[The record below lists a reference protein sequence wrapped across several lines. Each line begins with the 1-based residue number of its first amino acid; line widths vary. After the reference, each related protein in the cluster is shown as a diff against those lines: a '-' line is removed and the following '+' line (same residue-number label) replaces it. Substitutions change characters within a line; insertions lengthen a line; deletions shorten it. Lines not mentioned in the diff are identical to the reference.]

1 MIRNSV
7 PSLAAAALLT
17 WLSPFAGTANAADI
31 SDAFYLDLSGGPA
44 AFMLHMNEDAV
55 DDLIADT
62 YWGMDGRLGICSK
75 GPINLCG
82 GMTGFVAL
90 GDATREIETRD
101 GGGKT
106 DTQLSSIG
114 AYVAARG
121 NLGLVTLS
129 PYAGYRQVFGDVTI
143 EDNTRFAP
151 SDIDSGAFYGGLETS
166 IKFFPT
172 ALELGAR
179 FEYGRSTGDN
189 DANDYDY
196 GLGSAFL
203 RMRF

>member
-1 MIRNSV
+1 MIRNPV

-62 YWGMDGRLGICSK
+62 YWGIDGRLGICSK

-82 GMTGFVAL
+82 GMTGFMAL
-90 GDATREIETRD
+90 GDATREIETRA

-121 NLGLVTLS
+121 NLGLVSLS
-129 PYAGYRQVFGDVTI
+129 PYAGYRQVFGGRASRCFV
-143 EDNTRFAP
+143 NSLGRLSCSCCAVP
-151 SDIDSGAFYGGLETS
+151 VVLLNQ
-166 IKFFPT
+166 PNR
-172 ALELGAR
+172 ELGQ
-179 FEYGRSTGDN
+179 SN
-189 DANDYDY
+189 V
-196 GLGSAFL
+196 
-203 RMRF
+203 